1 MSKPSEVKCPVSEN
15 LRGHENIEWSIGYA
29 FHLTD
34 DMRDLPRAM
43 LVGDSICN
51 AYQPVVR
58 ELLEGR
64 MNVSYWASSYCVTSP
79 NFLRL
84 LDFYLEETP
93 YDVVHFNN
101 GLHSLGT
108 PTADWAR
115 ALDRALRLVRERQP
129 AAKIVWVTST
139 PLVDSEK
146 TAKCRELNDAAKAV
160 IDSIGGIA
168 TDDLFALLDPLDR
181 AANWTDCYHHAP
193 ATVRLEATQVAKT
206 CMGSWNLKGPM
217 L

>member
-51 AYQPVVR
+51 AYQPLVR

-64 MNVSYWASSYCVTSP
+64 MNVSYWASSYCVTSQ
-79 NFLRL
+79 NYLRL
-84 LDFYLEETP
+84 LDFYLGEAP
-93 YDVVHFNN
+93 YAVIHFNN

-108 PTADWAR
+108 PTADWTR

-129 AAKIVWVTST
+129 AAKMRGS
-139 PLVDSEK
+139 S
-146 TAKCRELNDAAKAV
+146 
-160 IDSIGGIA
+160 
-168 TDDLFALLDPLDR
+168 
-181 AANWTDCYHHAP
+181 DCP
-193 ATVRLEATQVAKT
+193 R
-206 CMGSWNLKGPM
+206 
-217 L
+217 

>member
-1 MSKPSEVKCPVSEN
+1 MSKPSDVECPVSEN

-34 DMRDLPRAM
+34 EMRALPRAL

-58 ELLEGR
+58 ELLERR

-79 NFLRL
+79 NYLRL
-84 LDFYLEETP
+84 LDFYLEEAP

-139 PLVDSEK
+139 PLVDPEK
-146 TAKCRELNDAAKAV
+146 TAKCRELNDAARAV
-160 IDSIGGIA
+160 IDSIGGIG

-193 ATVRLEATQVAKT
+193 AAVRLEAKQVAHYLI
-206 CMGSWNLKGPM
+206 GELP
-217 L
+217 